1 MLLIALKML
10 NYTSEQEQLQM
21 ENVVHLNSVMLAFQI
36 FL

>member
-10 NYTSEQEQLQM
+10 NYTSEQEHLQM
-21 ENVVHLNSVMLAFQI
+21 ENVVHLNSVLLAFQI